1 MAAAGYKSSIFKAT
15 AALVL
20 LLLPLLLSSTVS
32 EAARHHGGGGGHKW
46 EAPIIYPSPA
56 WNPPI
61 VYPSP
66 IKPPP
71 HSEQMDMGD
80 VPSVYIDERA
90 PAALPKD
97 DPANESLAPVEP

>member
-1 MAAAGYKSSIFKAT
+1 MAAAGYKSCISKAT
-15 AALVL
+15 AALFL

-32 EAARHHGGGGGHKW
+32 EAARNHGGGRKW

-66 IKPPP
+66 VNPPP
-71 HSEQMDMGD
+71 RSEQMDMGD
-80 VPSVYIDERA
+80 LPSGYIDEQA
-90 PAALPKD
+90 PAALPEN
-97 DPANESLAPVEP
+97 DPDESLAPVERMM